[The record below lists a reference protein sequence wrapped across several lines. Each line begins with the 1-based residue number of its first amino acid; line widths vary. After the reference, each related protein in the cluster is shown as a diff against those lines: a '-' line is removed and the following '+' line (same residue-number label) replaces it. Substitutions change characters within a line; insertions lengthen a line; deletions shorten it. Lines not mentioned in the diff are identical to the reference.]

1 MWFHQAEGWFLGH
14 YGTFRK
20 KKKTNP
26 IIGPSG
32 HTGHFLGWFGEIICL
47 KWSLEISACLNRKF
61 QTLQIF
67 QSNCFSLSHIPLNS
81 MLEINSKGTI
91 LITQRH
97 TNILGFS
104 ESCISIMPSSPL
116 HVKILTWLEVPS
128 PYARSRCS
136 IRQVM
141 LCHLVPGGTETWHQI
156 DAIWNNMMLYEMNI
170 DILQMRKWYL
180 YFIGFYWYLF
190 IYWFIYVFV
199 VCINIYTIANQ
210 KETVVL
216 WAAPCLPSI
225 ALLMFR
231 WKTWNLCHNEHTNS
245 I

>member
-1 MWFHQAEGWFLGH
+1 MDPGNL
-14 YGTFRK
+14 
-20 KKKTNP
+20 
-26 IIGPSG
+26 
-32 HTGHFLGWFGEIICL
+32 CL
-47 KWSLEISACLNRKF
+47 PEPLSRRCKLK
-61 QTLQIF
+61 
-67 QSNCFSLSHIPLNS
+67 SNCFSLSHIPLNS
-81 MLEINSKGTI
+81 MLEINSICTI

-128 PYARSRCS
+128 PHARSRCS

-180 YFIGFYWYLF
+180 YFIGFYWWPYLSIDLCICCLYKY
-190 IYWFIYVFV
+190 IYYRQAKRDRGSLG
-199 VCINIYTIANQ
+199 CAG
-210 KETVVL
+210 
-216 WAAPCLPSI
+216 CLPWWGFVGKSVSRTRFTI
-225 ALLMFR
+225 KFKK
-231 WKTWNLCHNEHTNS
+231 KTLKNMESTCHNEHTNS
-245 I
+245 IF